1 MIFIYVRIKFN
12 IIINVESVWFIEYF
26 CLKLN
31 VILSDGFK
39 GDVCWIIEIN
49 LLLKYC
55 KIRLILKLI
64 DNSKLIVI
72 KI

>member
-1 MIFIYVRIKFN
+1 MIYRVFLKVEM
-12 IIINVESVWFIEYF
+12 INF

-39 GDVCWIIEIN
+39 GDVCLIIEIN